1 MITLRGRFVS
11 LMLAATLAIACG
23 GEGDT
28 AVGSQTAVTAGDTA
42 TTVTSNTAAAS
53 TGLTAAAST
62 GLTLTIEGRAFGQPP
77 EVAAG
82 ESFTIINLDSARHT
96 FSSGDGSWE
105 QVDLAGDSQVSFTVP
120 QDLAPGQ
127 YVFFCAIHSDM
138 GGSLT
143 VTG

>member
-1 MITLRGRFVS
+1 MITPRGRFVS
-11 LMLAATLAIACG
+11 LLLLATLVVACG

-28 AVGSQTAVTAGDTA
+28 AVGSQTAVTAGNTA
-42 TTVTSNTAAAS
+42 ATVTSDT
-53 TGLTAAAST
+53 AAST

-82 ESFTIINLDSARHT
+82 ESFTIINLDSTRHT
-96 FSSGDGSWE
+96 FSSADGSWE
-105 QVDLAGDSQVSFTVP
+105 QVDLAADSQVSFTVP
-120 QDLAPGQ
+120 EALAPGR

>member
-11 LMLAATLAIACG
+11 LVLLATLAFACG

-28 AVGSQTAVTAGDTA
+28 AVGSQTAVTAGNTA
-42 TTVTSNTAAAS
+42 TTVTPDT
-53 TGLTAAAST
+53 AAST

-120 QDLAPGQ
+120 PNLAPGQ

>member
-1 MITLRGRFVS
+1 MFTSKRTSTIVAL
-11 LMLAATLAIACG
+11 LMVAVLACG

-28 AVGSQTAVTAGDTA
+28 ATGSP
-42 TTVTSNTAAAS
+42 STAAAATEA
-53 TGLTAAAST
+53 TGP
-62 GLTLTIEGRAFGQPP
+62 TLTIEGRSFGQAP

-96 FSSGDGSWE
+96 FSSSDGSWE
-105 QVDLAGDSQVSFTVP
+105 QVDVPADSQVPFTVP
-120 QDLAPGQ
+120 DSLAPGR

-143 VTG
+143 IAG

>member
-1 MITLRGRFVS
+1 M
-11 LMLAATLAIACG
+11 TLALLMVTVLACG

-28 AVGSQTAVTAGDTA
+28 ATGSPA
-42 TTVTSNTAAAS
+42 TTSTAAVAEP
-53 TGLTAAAST
+53 
-62 GLTLTIEGRAFGQPP
+62 TLTIEGRSFGQAP

-82 ESFTIINLDSARHT
+82 ASFTIINRDSARHT
-96 FSSGDGSWE
+96 FTSSDGSWE
-105 QVDLAGDSQVSFTVP
+105 EVDLPGDSEVPFTVP
-120 QDLAPGQ
+120 AALAPGR